1 VNVAENMLLQVQ
13 GMASLPKTGSTGAK
27 DKTGSFQDLMDQ
39 AGKDS
44 VDTGKEPKD
53 PSTTDQPA
61 NSEKTE
67 GESAPK
73 APVQKKDGQKVD
85 ETQIDPN
92 AVLLTMFR
100 PEIVE
105 VQPETMEAVA
115 ETLETVVPVEAEAQ
129 AEVPVMETEAAPVQE
144 ETAPVVEMPVEM
156 QETAAE
162 EAPEIVAVETAKPA
176 ETERPQASAQ
186 QDAAVEIT
194 EKTTETGEL
203 KEVRPAEETEKEQ
216 PQGEGAELTDP
227 QVFQDVKAPPV
238 KVAENYRA
246 VDTQEPEMDSKLANL
261 IQDAAQNGVE
271 KMQIQLSPE
280 NLGQITIDLAR
291 DAEGALEVV
300 IRASN
305 SKAAGLL
312 SQHLDGLHTALQSY
326 GSNQSVHVEVQRS
339 QESPE
344 QHMFQQADP
353 DGRGQQQRQQQ
364 EKRQET
370 EDSSEDFM
378 QKLRLG
384 LTSLTE

>member
-1 VNVAENMLLQVQ
+1 MNVAENMLLQVQ
-13 GMASLPKTGSTGAK
+13 GMASLRKTGSTGAK

-162 EAPEIVAVETAKPA
+162 EAPEIVTVETAKPA

-216 PQGEGAELTDP
+216 PQGEGAELTWC
-227 QVFQDVKAPPV
+227 
-238 KVAENYRA
+238 R
-246 VDTQEPEMDSKLANL
+246 
-261 IQDAAQNGVE
+261 
-271 KMQIQLSPE
+271 
-280 NLGQITIDLAR
+280 R
-291 DAEGALEVV
+291 W
-300 IRASN
+300 
-305 SKAAGLL
+305 
-312 SQHLDGLHTALQSY
+312 
-326 GSNQSVHVEVQRS
+326 
-339 QESPE
+339 
-344 QHMFQQADP
+344 
-353 DGRGQQQRQQQ
+353 GRWR
-364 EKRQET
+364 
-370 EDSSEDFM
+370 
-378 QKLRLG
+378 
-384 LTSLTE
+384 